1 MPPELTTMHCYASAF
16 ENGEAALLT
25 SIRSCVVVESLTFQ
39 VASLRAVVTWISVM
53 PFRNTVGR
61 RYTRPIIS
69 RFCSCC
75 IEIVFNDRISSAF
88 RSCIFQSSSYG
99 VKASPLFSVSWKSVW
114 LITRKEYNQRRTILG
129 IVMASGC
136 VRRLYFM
143 RSGFALLRL
152 YSDVTANNVVYG
164 AFLYWASKPLCRCH
178 SWHRVISGKVSL
190 RLW

>member
-1 MPPELTTMHCYASAF
+1 M
-16 ENGEAALLT
+16 
-25 SIRSCVVVESLTFQ
+25 RS
-39 VASLRAVVTWISVM
+39 
-53 PFRNTVGR
+53 GR
-61 RYTRPIIS
+61 VY
-69 RFCSCC
+69 
-75 IEIVFNDRISSAF
+75 SSPLHT
-88 RSCIFQSSSYG
+88 G

-164 AFLYWASKPLCRCH
+164 AFLY
-178 SWHRVISGKVSL
+178 
-190 RLW
+190 

>member
-1 MPPELTTMHCYASAF
+1 MPPELTTMHCYASAL

-53 PFRNTVGR
+53 PFRNRRWAGVILDRLFLGSVPAALQLSLTIAFQVRSGR
-61 RYTRPIIS
+61 VY
-69 RFCSCC
+69 
-75 IEIVFNDRISSAF
+75 SSPLHT
-88 RSCIFQSSSYG
+88 G

-143 RSGFALLRL
+143 RSDFASLTLF
-152 YSDVTANNVVYG
+152 G
-164 AFLYWASKPLCRCH
+164 CH
-178 SWHRVISGKVSL
+178 SKYRCLWRLSL
-190 RLW
+190 LSLETVM